1 MFNGDAEGH
10 GAEAP
15 RTAAKVGGKDRK
27 FMY

>member
-15 RTAAKVGGKDRK
+15 RTMAKIGGKDGEC
-27 FMY
+27 MY